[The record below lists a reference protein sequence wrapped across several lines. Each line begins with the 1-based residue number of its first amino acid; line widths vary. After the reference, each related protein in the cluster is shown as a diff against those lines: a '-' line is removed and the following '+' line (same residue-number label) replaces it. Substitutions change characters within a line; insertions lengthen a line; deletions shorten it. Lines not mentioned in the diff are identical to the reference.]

1 MTVIKKIIS
10 VLLSFSLMLLTI
22 AICLLSIL
30 PTFITPST
38 YLQAME
44 QAKVY
49 QSIQENIQNGL
60 DDIMLFNNIDRQTLR
75 EFISVEEVKEVVI
88 GDVYA
93 LLAWLEGSSQKIEAL
108 DLSSYETRFDERM
121 AAFFSENQY
130 YLDEA
135 AKADV
140 ELMKQDAMQIMKGNL
155 RLLDFDQ
162 ITNMSELQQVMK
174 SLEALNFKS
183 LAAGLVGLVM
193 LIVGLQ
199 VLLSPRSRRQ
209 QKRKKY
215 EIGLL
220 YSGYGIVAGGLFI
233 FIVFFSGIQSGF
245 YHHIAIQVSY
255 LRESISYL
263 IAHTFKTLSILGLL
277 SAGIGFMFMI
287 PYWQRLYKK
296 CMAS

>member
-1 MTVIKKIIS
+1 MTVIKKIIP
-10 VLLSFSLMLLTI
+10 VLLSLSLMLLTI

-30 PTFITPST
+30 PTFMTPST

-49 QSIQENIQNGL
+49 QSIQENIQNSL
-60 DDIMLFNNIDRQTLR
+60 DDLMLFNNIERQTMR

-93 LLAWLEGSSQKIEAL
+93 LLAWLDGSHQKVEAL
-108 DLSSYETRFDERM
+108 DLSLYEARFDDRL
-121 AAFFSENQY
+121 ATFFSENQY

-140 ELMKQDAMQIMKGNL
+140 ELMKQDAMQVVKGNL

-162 ITNMSELQQVMK
+162 ITSMSELQKITQYIGTMNTRLLAGDLIV
-174 SLEALNFKS
+174 LALI
-183 LAAGLVGLVM
+183 
-193 LIVGLQ
+193 IVGLQ
-199 VLLSPRSRRQ
+199 VLLSPRSRRRD
-209 QKRKKY
+209 RKKY
-215 EIGLL
+215 KLGLL

-255 LRESISYL
+255 LRESISCL
-263 IAHTFKTLSILGLL
+263 IESSFKTLSVLGLL
-277 SAGIGFMFMI
+277 SAGIGFIFMI
-287 PYWQRLYKK
+287 PYWQRLYKR
-296 CMAS
+296 CLEG

>member
-1 MTVIKKIIS
+1 
-10 VLLSFSLMLLTI
+10 
-22 AICLLSIL
+22 
-30 PTFITPST
+30 
-38 YLQAME
+38 
-44 QAKVY
+44 
-49 QSIQENIQNGL
+49 
-60 DDIMLFNNIDRQTLR
+60 
-75 EFISVEEVKEVVI
+75 
-88 GDVYA
+88 
-93 LLAWLEGSSQKIEAL
+93 
-108 DLSSYETRFDERM
+108 M
-121 AAFFSENQY
+121 ATFFSENQY

-220 YSGYGIVAGGLFI
+220 YSGYGIVAGWI
-233 FIVFFSGIQSGF
+233 IHF
-245 YHHIAIQVSY
+245 YCV
-255 LRESISYL
+255 L
-263 IAHTFKTLSILGLL
+263 
-277 SAGIGFMFMI
+277 
-287 PYWQRLYKK
+287 
-296 CMAS
+296 

>member
-93 LLAWLEGSSQKIEAL
+93 LLAWLEGSNQKIEAL

-130 YLDEA
+130 YLDDA
-135 AKADV
+135 AKAEV

-183 LAAGLVGLVM
+183 LAAGLVGLVI
-193 LIVGLQ
+193 LIVSLQ

-233 FIVFFSGIQSGF
+233 FIIFFSGVQSGF

>member
-75 EFISVEEVKEVVI
+75 EFITVEEVKEVVI

-93 LLAWLEGSSQKIEAL
+93 LLAWLEGGNQKIEAL
-108 DLSSYETRFDERM
+108 DLSSYETRFDERL
-121 AAFFSENQY
+121 ATFFSENQY

-140 ELMKQDAMQIMKGNL
+140 ELMKQDAMQIIKGNL

-162 ITNMSELQQVMK
+162 ITGMSALQQVTQLIGMMNLK
-174 SLEALNFKS
+174 L
-183 LAAGLVGLVM
+183 LAGGVVGIAM
-193 LIVGLQ
+193 LIVG
-199 VLLSPRSRRQ
+199 
-209 QKRKKY
+209 
-215 EIGLL
+215 
-220 YSGYGIVAGGLFI
+220 VASVVI
-233 FIVFFSGIQSGF
+233 TTKS
-245 YHHIAIQVSY
+245 
-255 LRESISYL
+255 
-263 IAHTFKTLSILGLL
+263 TTTKT
-277 SAGIGFMFMI
+277 
-287 PYWQRLYKK
+287 
-296 CMAS
+296 

>member
-60 DDIMLFNNIDRQTLR
+60 DDIMLFNNIDRHTLR
-75 EFISVEEVKEVVI
+75 EFITVEEVKEVVI

-93 LLAWLEGSSQKIEAL
+93 LLAWLEGDNQKVEAL
-108 DLSSYETRFDERM
+108 DLSSYETRFDDRL
-121 AAFFSENQY
+121 ATFFSENQY

-183 LAAGLVGLVM
+183 LAAGLVGLVI

-233 FIVFFSGIQSGF
+233 FIVFFSGVQSGF

-277 SAGIGFMFMI
+277 SAGIGLMLMI
-287 PYWQRLYKK
+287 PYWHRLYKK
-296 CMAS
+296 CLAR

>member
-1 MTVIKKIIS
+1 
-10 VLLSFSLMLLTI
+10 
-22 AICLLSIL
+22 
-30 PTFITPST
+30 
-38 YLQAME
+38 
-44 QAKVY
+44 
-49 QSIQENIQNGL
+49 
-60 DDIMLFNNIDRQTLR
+60 
-75 EFISVEEVKEVVI
+75 
-88 GDVYA
+88 
-93 LLAWLEGSSQKIEAL
+93 
-108 DLSSYETRFDERM
+108 
-121 AAFFSENQY
+121 
-130 YLDEA
+130 
-135 AKADV
+135 
-140 ELMKQDAMQIMKGNL
+140 MKQDAMQIMKGNL

-174 SLEALNFKS
+174 SLEALSFKS
-183 LAAGLVGLVM
+183 LAAGLVGLVI

-233 FIVFFSGIQSGF
+233 FIVFFSGVQSGF

-277 SAGIGFMFMI
+277 SAGIGLMLMI

-296 CMAS
+296 CMKR